1 MPTQNPANA
10 REATGPRA
18 GSIVAAAERSRRR
31 DGPALAIV
39 DHLSVAVLVSDRE
52 GRCTFMN
59 RCAVEL
65 LASSDGV
72 RLVADEH
79 LGAEYPGDA
88 HKLRTAIQRACD
100 DKVGCAIMINRSSDP
115 QPLISVVSPFEDRA
129 DPRPQA
135 MLLVRRAGLRS
146 DVVANHLRSLFRLSP
161 AEADIAVSLATGAE
175 LTEIA
180 GGRNVTVNTLR
191 SQIASVMGKTGTRR
205 QAELVALVSKL
216 DTILG

>member
-1 MPTQNPANA
+1 MPTQNSANA
-10 REATGPRA
+10 REPAGARA
-18 GSIVAAAERSRRR
+18 GSLVATAARSRRAG
-31 DGPALAIV
+31 GPALAIV

-72 RLVADEH
+72 RLVAGEH

-100 DKVGCAIMINRSSDP
+100 DRIGCAIMINRSGDP
-115 QPLISVVSPFEDRA
+115 QPLISVVSPFDDRT
-129 DPRPQA
+129 DTRPQA
-135 MLLVRRAGLRS
+135 MLMLRRAGIRNE
-146 DVVANHLRSLFRLSP
+146 VVANHLRSLFRLSP
-161 AEADIAVSLATGAE
+161 AEAEIAVSLATGAE

-180 GGRNVTVNTLR
+180 GARKVTVNTLR